1 MNLPIDFKAFSQ
13 RQKVILLVCIAVIF
27 LGLGLVL
34 TAGRQA
40 EPVPLASRVPPASRP
55 TPVPTL
61 VPANFTLIP
70 ATATVKKGEKLTLS
84 LRLNSGQ
91 YSIDAADAV
100 LSFDP
105 KVFKAEKLTPGK
117 LFGQYPV
124 KRIDNKLGEV
134 QLSGAGEIKEGAVSA
149 FSGEDEYGTLV
160 LTALA
165 SSSSTPVSFTSKSV
179 CASKGQSCLNLAKTS
194 GGNYVIK

>member
-1 MNLPIDFKAFSQ
+1 MSLPIDFKSLSQ
-13 RQKVILLVCIAVIF
+13 KQKVLLLVCVAVIF
-27 LGLGLVL
+27 LGAGMAL
-34 TAGRQA
+34 TTSQSPK
-40 EPVPLASRVPPASRP
+40 PVPSVSRFPLNPQL

-61 VPANFTLIP
+61 VPANFILVP
-70 ATATVKKGEKLTLS
+70 ATATIKKGEKLTLS

-91 YSIDAADAV
+91 YSVDAADAV

-105 KVFKAEKLTPGK
+105 KVFKVEKVTPGK

-149 FSGEDEYGTLV
+149 FTGEDEYGTV
-160 LTALA
+160 VFTALA
-165 SSSSTPVSFTSKSV
+165 SSSSTPVSFTGKSV
-179 CASKGQSCLNLAKTS
+179 CASKGQSCLDLSKSS
-194 GGNYVIK
+194 GGTYVIK